1 MASLNENVRAWNL
14 AEGGS
19 MKKFLVAA
27 AILAIVGIGCV
38 QESSGPVTE
47 NKVLKTTNAI
57 YLDIRTVVTDPEIR
71 PMFSP
76 KELEKMAEL
85 EDRYLD
91 VVDVLKQYPDDAEA
105 IQKISYLATE
115 VLGIFEQVTYVEKV
129 RPYVA
134 AIRISIQIL
143 RNHL

>member
-1 MASLNENVRAWNL
+1 
-14 AEGGS
+14 
-19 MKKFLVAA
+19 MKKLIAA
-27 AILAIVGIGCV
+27 LTILAIMGFGCV
-38 QESSGPVTE
+38 QSSGPVSE
-47 NKVLKTTNAI
+47 NKVLKTADAI
-57 YLDIRTVVTDPEIR
+57 YRDIRIVVTDPEIK

-76 KELEKMAEL
+76 KELEQLAEL
-85 EDRYLD
+85 EDRYLA

-105 IQKISYLATE
+105 IQKISFLATE
-115 VLGIFEQVTYVEKV
+115 VLGIFEQVTFVDKA

>member
-1 MASLNENVRAWNL
+1 
-14 AEGGS
+14 
-19 MKKFLVAA
+19 MKKLLLISLV
-27 AILAIVGIGCV
+27 LVMVGLGCT
-38 QESSGPVTE
+38 QSSGPVTE
-47 NKVLKTTNAI
+47 NKVLKTADAI
-57 YLDIRTVVTDPEIR
+57 YRDIRIVVTDPEIK

-76 KELEKMAEL
+76 KELEQLAEL
-85 EDRYLD
+85 EDRYLA

-105 IQKISYLATE
+105 IQKISFLATE
-115 VLGIFEQVTYVEKV
+115 VLGIFEQVTFVDKA

>member
-1 MASLNENVRAWNL
+1 
-14 AEGGS
+14 
-19 MKKFLVAA
+19 MKKTLAV
-27 AILAIVGIGCV
+27 LAIVALCFAGCIGT
-38 QESSGPVTE
+38 QSGDPVTE
-47 NKVLKTTNAI
+47 NKVLKTADAI
-57 YLDIRTVVTDPEIR
+57 YRDIRIVVTDPEIK

-76 KELEKMAEL
+76 KELEQLAEL
-85 EDRYLD
+85 EDRYLA

-115 VLGIFEQVTYVEKV
+115 VLGIFEQVTFVDKA

>member
-1 MASLNENVRAWNL
+1 MKCIILL
-14 AEGGS
+14 A
-19 MKKFLVAA
+19 
-27 AILAIVGIGCV
+27 LATLLTTTLFFIGCIGV
-38 QESSGPVTE
+38 EPTGPAKSD
-47 NKVLKTTNAI
+47 KVLKTTNAI
-57 YLDIRTVVTDPEIR
+57 YRDIRIVVTDPEIK

-76 KELEKMAEL
+76 KELEKLAEL

-105 IQKISYLATE
+105 IQKVLYLATE
-115 VLGIFEQVTYVEKV
+115 VLGIFEQVTFIEKS

>member
-1 MASLNENVRAWNL
+1 
-14 AEGGS
+14 
-19 MKKFLVAA
+19 MKKLLAVLAVMVLVFA
-27 AILAIVGIGCV
+27 GCIGT
-38 QESSGPVTE
+38 QSGDPVTE
-47 NKVLKTTNAI
+47 NKVLKTADAI
-57 YLDIRTVVTDPEIR
+57 YRDIRIVVTDPEIQ

-76 KELEKMAEL
+76 KELEQLASL

-91 VVDVLKQYPDDAEA
+91 GVDVLKQYPDDAEA

-115 VLGIFEQVTYVEKV
+115 VLDIFEQVTFVDKA

>member
-1 MASLNENVRAWNL
+1 MAN
-14 AEGGS
+14 
-19 MKKFLVAA
+19 MKKLLLL
-27 AILAIVGIGCV
+27 LAIICFLGIGCALS
-38 QESSGPVTE
+38 EGPVTE
-47 NKVLKTTNAI
+47 NKVLKTADAI
-57 YLDIRTVVTDPEIR
+57 YRDIRIVVTDPEIQ

-76 KELEKMAEL
+76 KELEQLASL

-91 VVDVLKQYPDDAEA
+91 GVDVLKQYPDDAEA

-115 VLGIFEQVTYVEKV
+115 VLDIFEQVTFVDKA